1 MKEKCLYMLVSR
13 DRYELPIA
21 VADSIPLLA
30 RRLNMSPKVIVSAMR
45 QARMRGAKSQYVKV
59 EYDET
64 EED

>member
-13 DRYELPIA
+13 DRYELPIV

-30 RRLNMSPKVIVSAMR
+30 RRLNMSPKVIISAMR
-45 QARMRGAKSQYVKV
+45 QARMRGTKCQYVKV

>member
-45 QARMRGAKSQYVKV
+45 QARMRGANM
-59 EYDET
+59 
-64 EED
+64 

>member
-13 DRYELPIA
+13 DRYELPIV

-45 QARMRGAKSQYVKV
+45 QARMRGAKCQYVKV